1 MFLPHFKIA
10 SRRLIVFLLFALM
23 FTSGVLVFASWKI
36 SARKANEVA
45 APSQQQPRSN
55 NELEAEIVT
64 ATPTGFEP
72 SDISR
77 PQGRFLLAVDNRSG
91 LGDLDLYLERQTG
104 GRVNVVLGRKG
115 KLAWRQEL
123 DLPPG
128 QYILRAANDES
139 WQCNLTLSPR

>member
-1 MFLPHFKIA
+1 MLLPQLKIT
-10 SRRLIVFLLFALM
+10 SRRFIVFMVLALM
-23 FTSGVLVFASWKI
+23 LTSGVLVFASWKR
-36 SARKANEVA
+36 SV
-45 APSQQQPRSN
+45 PTSQQQRSDT
-55 NELEAEIVT
+55 ELEAEIVT

-72 SDISR
+72 NEISR

-104 GRVNVVLGRKG
+104 GRVNVALNRKG
-115 KLAWRQEL
+115 KPAWRQVL

-139 WQCNLTLSPR
+139 WQCNLTLTPR